1 MSCVPVNAS
10 YKTLEAS
17 SSQIALADVL
27 LIWPFGDSTHNGVL
41 NFNGHLKVGRRA
53 RTLQQLV
60 LEKDKSSA
68 GPRSDVQHYSCLAG

>member
-27 LIWPFGDSTHNGVL
+27 LIRPFGDSTHNGVL
-41 NFNGHLKVGRRA
+41 NFNGHLKVVRRA
-53 RTLQQLV
+53 CTLQLV